1 MNCEIEVID
10 IRYRHFE
17 LFNLEGNKIRADIN
31 ESEKLKYKKL
41 EFGKY
46 KAKFINKYGQ
56 NVNIEL
62 LINQKEITLCTD
74 QFIPTS
80 NPSLLDNFYD
90 SDNISIQIESSGCFH
105 WFNEKLEI
113 TNINNSIY
121 ATYQIDDKK
130 EASIKLTQSDLVK
143 FREFEAQ
150 LKEIGKGPGGCTT
163 LDYYSILYNGNE
175 VFTTIDDGCDWGGF
189 ATIIYKINLK
199 KKNASHSHQ
208 ISLYVL
214 QSLKAQHI
222 STEDIIFRYK

>member
-1 MNCEIEVID
+1 MYGQKHNVTLVQMNCEIEVID

-17 LFNLEGNKIRADIN
+17 LFNLEGNKIPVDIN

-90 SDNISIQIESSGCFH
+90 SDNISIQLES
-105 WFNEKLEI
+105 L
-113 TNINNSIY
+113 
-121 ATYQIDDKK
+121 D
-130 EASIKLTQSDLVK
+130 ASIALTK
-143 FREFEAQ
+143 
-150 LKEIGKGPGGCTT
+150 
-163 LDYYSILYNGNE
+163 
-175 VFTTIDDGCDWGGF
+175 
-189 ATIIYKINLK
+189 NLK
-199 KKNASHSHQ
+199 YLTSTILFMQLTGLMTKRKR
-208 ISLYVL
+208 VL
-214 QSLKAQHI
+214 S
-222 STEDIIFRYK
+222 